1 MASVVDLGADLAR
14 GGEGGGWWYSRRLFE
29 VGGVVEGDRGGG
41 WLHAGSQAF
50 HVCMPALKCHLE
62 ERADGREAGRA
73 GAMKG
78 VALLALPDTAL

>member
-1 MASVVDLGADLAR
+1 MVSGVDLGADPAQ
-14 GGEGGGWWYSRRLFE
+14 GVSRRLFE
-29 VGGVVEGDRGGG
+29 AEELRGKRRSGG

-62 ERADGREAGRA
+62 ERADGREAARA

-78 VALLALPDTAL
+78 VALLALPDMVL